1 MGLADPGAAAR
12 NSIKVQGA
20 TLVILR
26 HCDDRVK
33 DSARQSASKSHGSAR
48 DGLTKAFEFAPARTR
63 WTKRAA
69 NSDKV
74 FPRTSASLR
83 SSIA

>member
-1 MGLADPGAAAR
+1 MGLGDPGAAAR

-33 DSARQSASKSHGSAR
+33 DSAANRR
-48 DGLTKAFEFAPARTR
+48 ENRTDPLA
-63 WTKRAA
+63 TG
-69 NSDKV
+69 
-74 FPRTSASLR
+74 
-83 SSIA
+83 